1 MRTRKVKWKSRRKRE
16 KIERGRGGVGGGGS
30 KGPGGVR
37 RRGTVKESRDGALA
51 CVPAWDTVMM
61 ELMMKIEEE

>member
-1 MRTRKVKWKSRRKRE
+1 M
-16 KIERGRGGVGGGGS
+16 
-30 KGPGGVR
+30 
-37 RRGTVKESRDGALA
+37 KESRDGALA